1 MQRKKIG
8 RTPLASVHHFKMTVH
23 VLDHSLLTTGAG
35 ERKQRGE
42 EHVRPC
48 KNEGTHQTLHGAVA
62 VLALQ

>member
-1 MQRKKIG
+1 
-8 RTPLASVHHFKMTVH
+8 LASVHHFKMTFH
-23 VLDHSLLTTGAG
+23 VLDHSLLTTKAV

-42 EHVRPC
+42 EHIRPC